1 MKIPPIS
8 IKPDPGA
15 NLLKR
20 IRGLMASEEGVQVRL
35 DRFVKI
41 IASAMKANVASI
53 YLRAGDELELCATK
67 GLKQTAVHTTRL
79 GINQGLVGNVARRAR
94 VLNLAE
100 AADHKDFLFKP
111 ETGEQRFHSFLGVPL
126 LRGGRNLGVLV
137 VQGKRAR
144 IYSEAEVESL
154 LTAATLLAEIAIAD
168 ERAGGGKSRLKG
180 IRLTPTG
187 PETITGQA
195 FADGLV
201 QGRAVL
207 HLPPVASGAMIA
219 AKPAEEQIRLEK
231 AIRQMRRSVDAMVDG
246 VADEVENGANGN
258 GAKHGAVMGAASM
271 TTASKEIFES
281 YRLFAYDRKWLAS
294 LRDAVNAGLTAEAA
308 VERVRNEHRARMQKA
323 RDPYLRARL
332 HDLEDLANRMLR
344 TLGGENVAP
353 GQRQLPEN
361 AVVFA
366 RNLGPAEVLDY
377 DRDKLRG
384 IVLEEGAATAHAT
397 IICRTLGIPLVGL
410 AERVLDRIEA
420 DDQVLVDGELGEVRI
435 RPTPEDIDEF
445 LVRVG
450 IRAELDT
457 AFEQQRDLQAVT
469 KDGQHISLLLNAG
482 LLVDLPGLDS
492 AGADGIGLFRTE
504 FQFMVSQRMP
514 RLGEQV
520 ELYKRALSAAQKGK
534 RKRPVTFRTL
544 DLGGDKIL
552 PYADPVPEE
561 NPAIGW
567 RAIRI
572 GLDRPAMLR
581 YQLRALLLA
590 GAGQDLR
597 IMFPMVATV
606 SEFKMARALLDKE
619 RVRIQKMGG
628 QTPKKL
634 EVGVMLETPALAW
647 QIDAVCKY
655 VDFVSVGANDLM
667 QFFFAADRDNPRVAG
682 RYDGLHPAALSL
694 LAHIAQR
701 CKASNT
707 QLTIC
712 GEMAGRPLEAICL
725 TALGYTNLSM
735 PVTGIGPVKSA
746 ILALDAAKLAKLL
759 KPKLL
764 SSSDDNTVRHIVT
777 EFCLQEGVPV

>member
-15 NLLKR
+15 SLLKR

-35 DRFVKI
+35 DKFVKI
-41 IASAMKANVASI
+41 ITSSMKANVASI
-53 YLRAGDELELCATK
+53 YLRAGDDLELCATK

-79 GINQGLVGNVARRAR
+79 GINEGLVGNVARRAR

-100 AADHKDFLFKP
+100 ASDHEDFLFKP

-144 IYSEAEVESL
+144 IYSEAEVENL

-168 ERAGGGKSRLKG
+168 ERAGGKKSRLKG

-187 PETITGQA
+187 AETISGQA

-246 VADEVENGANGN
+246 VNGSAAGV
-258 GAKHGAVMGAASM
+258 GMG
-271 TTASKEIFES
+271 TASKEIFES

-294 LRDAVNAGLTAEAA
+294 LREAVNTGLTAEAA

-353 GQRQLPEN
+353 GQRQLPDN

-410 AERVLDRIEA
+410 AERVLDRVEA
-420 DDQVLVDGELGEVRI
+420 DDEVLVDGELGEVRI
-435 RPTPEDIDEF
+435 RPTPNDIDDF

-450 IRAELDT
+450 IKAELNT
-457 AFEQQRDLQAVT
+457 AFKQQRNLKAVT
-469 KDGQHISLLLNAG
+469 KDGQKISLLLNAG

-492 AGADGIGLFRTE
+492 MGADGIGLFRTE
-504 FQFMVSQRMP
+504 FQFMVSQSMP

-520 ELYKRALSAAQKGK
+520 ELYKRALAASGN
-534 RKRPVTFRTL
+534 RPVTFRTL

-552 PYADPVPEE
+552 PYADVQPEE

-572 GLDRPAMLR
+572 GLARPAMLR

-590 GAGQDLR
+590 GAGQHLR
-597 IMFPMVATV
+597 IMFPMVATT
-606 SEFKMARALLDKE
+606 SEFRAARALLDKE
-619 RVRIQKMGG
+619 ISRTKKMGG
-628 QTPKKL
+628 QAPKKL

-647 QIDAVCKY
+647 QIDAICKY
-655 VDFVSVGANDLM
+655 ADFVSVGANDLM

-682 RYDGLHPAALSL
+682 LYDGLHPAALSL
-694 LAHIAQR
+694 LSHIADR
-701 CKASNT
+701 CKAANT
-707 QLTIC
+707 QLTVC
-712 GEMAGRPLEAICL
+712 GEMAGKPLEAICL

-746 ILALDAAKLAKLL
+746 LLALDAGKLAALL
-759 KPKLL
+759 KPKVT
-764 SSSDDNTVRHIVT
+764 SASTVDSLREDVLD
-777 EFCLQEGVPV
+777 FCEQERIPI